1 MSPRD
6 ADFAHA
12 TFPRIPGMHPII
24 GVTAQ
29 QKMAISSNGE
39 LESQVIG
46 HTYTDA
52 VLRAGGLPVV
62 LPPLPA
68 DDVPALMDHLDGLV
82 FTGGGDIEP
91 WRYGEERHETIRKT
105 NTGRDEFE
113 LALAREARDRR
124 MPTLAICRGIQIF
137 NIAFGGS
144 LYQDIPSMLGPTGHM
159 QKGDIVFTGHQ
170 PVVVESDSLIAKAT
184 GATELMV
191 NSIHHQAIKDLA
203 PGFRPVAWSDDDVIE
218 GIQHEDDAWPLLAV
232 QWHPEFLDSAGDE
245 AAHRLFD
252 ALVDAIRIPHSPGA

>member
-1 MSPRD
+1 
-6 ADFAHA
+6 
-12 TFPRIPGMHPII
+12 MHPII

-29 QKMAISSNGE
+29 QKMALSSNGE

-62 LPPLPA
+62 LPPIPA
-68 DDVPALMDHLDGLV
+68 ADVPTLIDRLDGLV

-91 WRYGEERHETIRKT
+91 WRYGEEPHESIRKT

-113 LALAREARDRR
+113 LALAREAWKRR
-124 MPTLAICRGIQIF
+124 MPVLAICRGIQIF
-137 NIAFGGS
+137 NIAFGGT
-144 LYQDIPSMLGPTGHM
+144 LYQDIPSMLGPVDHM
-159 QKGDIVFTGHQ
+159 IKGESVFNGHQ
-170 PVVVESDSLIAKAT
+170 SVTAESDSRIARAVGT
-184 GATELMV
+184 TDLSV

-203 PGFRPVAWSDDDVIE
+203 PVFRPVAWASDGVIE

-232 QWHPEFLDSAGDE
+232 QWHPEFLDDNDDE
-245 AAHRLFD
+245 AAHLLFASLVESSRL
-252 ALVDAIRIPHSPGA
+252 AATTAR

>member
-1 MSPRD
+1 
-6 ADFAHA
+6 
-12 TFPRIPGMHPII
+12 MHPII

-62 LPPLPA
+62 LPP
-68 DDVPALMDHLDGLV
+68 VPEAQVPTLMDHLDGLV

-113 LALAREARDRR
+113 LALAREARIRR
-124 MPTLAICRGIQIF
+124 MPALAICRGIQIF
-137 NIAFGGS
+137 NVAFGGT
-144 LYQDIPSMLGPTGHM
+144 LYQDVPSMLGPTGHM

-170 PVVVESDSLIAKAT
+170 SVTVDSDSLIAKAT

-203 PGFRPVAWSDDDVIE
+203 AGFRPVAWSDDDIIE

-245 AAHRLFD
+245 ASYRLFE
-252 ALVDAIRIPHSPGA
+252 ALIASTRLSHAPGAI

>member
-1 MSPRD
+1 
-6 ADFAHA
+6 
-12 TFPRIPGMHPII
+12 MHPII
-24 GVTAQ
+24 GVPAQ

-46 HTYTDA
+46 HTDTDS

-68 DDVPALMDHLDGLV
+68 EDVPALTDRLDGIV

-91 WRYGEERHETIRKT
+91 WRYGEEPHETIRKT

-113 LALAREARDRR
+113 LALAREARIRR
-124 MPTLAICRGIQIF
+124 MPALAICRGIQIF
-137 NIAFGGS
+137 NVAFGGT
-144 LYQDIPSMLGPTGHM
+144 LYQDVPSMLGPEHM
-159 QKGDIVFTGHQ
+159 MKGEIVFTGHQ
-170 PVVVESDSLIAKAT
+170 PVTVDAGSLIAKAT

-203 PGFRPVAWSDDDVIE
+203 SGFRPVAWSDDDIIE
-218 GIQHEDDAWPLLAV
+218 GIEHEDETWPLLAV

-245 AAHRLFD
+245 ASRRLFAALIESIRLRHASD
-252 ALVDAIRIPHSPGA
+252 AA